1 MIKNQKTQ
9 PLSDNVLDVIRIEG
23 VEQAAIDKIADRLRD
38 PWSDFISS
46 FKQFKPGQ
54 SGFILHGL
62 LVKGDKSGLKI
73 VARNID
79 KANKQGSYQGGVA
92 ISFGDKPSKEKVK
105 AKPAKDAERG
115 TVRIWTP
122 VLEEDW
128 QSGVLVYDKKT
139 AKKASPE
146 VRMAMR
152 NGRIQGWRVMEL
164 KTSIGLDFDLSNKD
178 SRANLRQ
185 AIELGWNNWYIVW
198 NASRSS
204 VRADAVETSDNSKVI
219 GSEFRA
225 KIGEQI
231 VVRLEE
237 AGDVAFEEADGSER
251 PEDAVLYDCRGRGE
265 QPWKLELLSG
275 KSSAK
280 ILYSFDRKG
289 GPLPE
294 DELRDMILNLATEY

>member
-1 MIKNQKTQ
+1 MYMIKNKKTQ
-9 PLSDNVLDVIRIEG
+9 ALNNNVLEVMRIEG
-23 VEQAAIDKIADRLRD
+23 VEKATIDKIADRLRD

-46 FKQFKPGQ
+46 FKQFKPKQ

-73 VARNID
+73 IAQNID
-79 KANKQGSYQGGVA
+79 KAKYQGGVE
-92 ISFGDKPSKEKVK
+92 ISFGDKPSKKEVR
-105 AKPAKDAERG
+105 AKPAKDAKRG
-115 TVRIWTP
+115 TLRIWIP

-128 QSGVLVYDKKT
+128 QSGVLIYDKKT

-146 VRMAMR
+146 VRMALSK
-152 NGRIQGWRVMEL
+152 GRMQGWRVTEL
-164 KTSIGLDFDLSNKD
+164 KTSIGLDFDLSKED

-185 AIELGWNNWYIVW
+185 AIEFGWTNWYIVW
-198 NASRSS
+198 GASSSS
-204 VRADAVETSDNSKVI
+204 VRADAVQTSDSSKVI

-225 KIGEQI
+225 KIKEQI
-231 VVRLEE
+231 VVRIEE
-237 AGDVAFEEADGSER
+237 AGDVTFEEEDGPER
-251 PEDAVLYDCRGRGE
+251 PEDALHYDCRGRGE

-294 DELRDMILNLATEY
+294 DELRAMILSLAKEY